1 MAVLKIDTRE
11 ITDWDSFHDVFARV
25 CGFPDFYGRNMNA
38 WIDCMTYL
46 DEPEDT
52 MTTVHVQPG
61 EILTIH
67 LEHSSTFRDDIL
79 EVLIECVEFVNFR
92 RINHTS
98 PQPAIL
104 ALTFGA

>member
-1 MAVLKIDTRE
+1 MAVLKVDCRH
-11 ITDWDSFHDVFARV
+11 ITDWDSFHDVFARAL
-25 CGFPDFYGRNMNA
+25 GFPDFYGRNMSA

-46 DEPEDT
+46 DDPEDA

-67 LEHSSTFRDDIL
+67 LEHSATFRNDIL
-79 EVLIECVEFVNFR
+79 EALVDCVEFVNFR

-98 PQPAIL
+98 PEPAIL
-104 ALTFGA
+104 ALRFEA